1 MLTARQHG
9 GAERSH
15 APPGRV
21 ATRTA
26 HAECVHH
33 QAAAQAGWRDRR
45 HRSAVH
51 PAQQTWPSCRQG
63 RRHARRRR
71 RDATPGEPWASAWRS
86 AHVSPPPAP
95 LYARLHAMA
104 SVTGQSPEPPV
115 RGPTGRPPACSSHRL
130 WRHASAPRVR
140 LVARGAEVKVCSTL
154 LLARDAGFPFA
165 RAAARL
171 RAANT
176 ASDAA
181 IALPG
186 RNAAGAAAERSFAC
200 THILTR

>member
-1 MLTARQHG
+1 MAEPPDETEDAETEDAIYECALAELLADPTSPAIRPWASGVRSRTKLGGQPPASAAAAEGTAFAPEQPRRRGWHAPSRRCVLQHGRGHTSCRDFPSMLTARQHG

-21 ATRTA
+21 ATQTA
-26 HAECVHH
+26 HAKCVHH

-51 PAQQTWPSCRQG
+51 PAQQTWPSRGPG

-95 LYARLHAMA
+95 LYARLHAWH
-104 SVTGQSPEPPV
+104 Q
-115 RGPTGRPPACSSHRL
+115 
-130 WRHASAPRVR
+130 
-140 LVARGAEVKVCSTL
+140 
-154 LLARDAGFPFA
+154 
-165 RAAARL
+165 
-171 RAANT
+171 
-176 ASDAA
+176 
-181 IALPG
+181 
-186 RNAAGAAAERSFAC
+186 
-200 THILTR
+200 